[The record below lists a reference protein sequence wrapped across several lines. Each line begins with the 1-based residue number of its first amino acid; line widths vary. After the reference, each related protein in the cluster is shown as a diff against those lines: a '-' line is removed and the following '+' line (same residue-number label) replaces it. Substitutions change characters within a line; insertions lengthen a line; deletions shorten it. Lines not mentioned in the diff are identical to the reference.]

1 MNWIEKMIA
10 EQCPNGV
17 KKVKLGDVCEK
28 ITDGSHNLPP
38 TVEFSDFRMISS
50 QNIYN
55 TRLDFHGI
63 RYLEKEGYEKENKR
77 TYVEKDNVLLTIV
90 GAIGRCYVVKKEDL
104 PFTCQRSVCVIKLNK
119 DKYNPYF
126 LHECI
131 IGMSST
137 LERQANGAAQ
147 KGLYLKQVAQIEIP
161 LPPLSIQKEIVSV
174 LDKFSELIEK
184 TDEEIALRQ
193 KQYEYYREKL
203 LTFEKGEVKKVSSF
217 AELKAGKAISAKE
230 LSEIKDN
237 EHQYPCFGGNGIR
250 GYINKKSHTGN
261 YAIIGRQGALC
272 GCVSW
277 ATGDFYATEH
287 AVVVTPK
294 KGYDSRFLFYF
305 FTNANLNQ
313 YKSQGAQPGL
323 AVSNLNELKYALPS
337 LSRQQEIVATLDKF
351 ETLISKL
358 KEERELRQKQYEY
371 YREKL
376 LTF

>member
-17 KKVKLGDVCEK
+17 KKVKLGEVCEK

-203 LTFEKGEVKKVSSF
+203 LTFEEGEVEWKKLGDVALIGTGSRNTQD
-217 AELKAGKAISAKE
+217 GM
-230 LSEIKDN
+230 N
-237 EHQYPCFGGNGIR
+237 VGQYPFYTR
-250 GYINKKSHTGN
+250 GQEILRLDEYDYNET
-261 YAIIGRQGALC
+261 AIITAGDGAGVGKTFHFVK
-272 GCVSW
+272 GC
-277 ATGDFYATEH
+277 
-287 AVVVTPK
+287 
-294 KGYDSRFLFYF
+294 
-305 FTNANLNQ
+305 
-313 YKSQGAQPGL
+313 
-323 AVSNLNELKYALPS
+323 YALHQ
-337 LSRQQEIVATLDKF
+337 RAYRFVANEQIISPKF
-351 ETLISKL
+351 LYNPKI
-358 KEERELRQKQYEY
+358 RNYHPIHD
-371 YREKL
+371 
-376 LTF
+376 